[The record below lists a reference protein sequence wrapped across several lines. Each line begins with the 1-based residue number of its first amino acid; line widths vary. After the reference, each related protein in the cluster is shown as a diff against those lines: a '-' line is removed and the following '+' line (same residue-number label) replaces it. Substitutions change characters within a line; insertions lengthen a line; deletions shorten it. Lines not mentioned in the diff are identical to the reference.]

1 MHYYV
6 KKILLFN
13 ILFEKF
19 LLLLIELLLI
29 KVWLEFWFIEL
40 LLIKVWLEF
49 WFIELLLIK
58 VWL

>member
-6 KKILLFN
+6 KKFLLFN

-29 KVWLEFWFIEL
+29 KV
-40 LLIKVWLEF
+40 
-49 WFIELLLIK
+49 
-58 VWL
+58 